1 MAKKDKDIDALSVS
15 APRQIDLFEIL
26 DDGPDRSYSNT
37 IELYDALPKYNWSQ
51 RREHNDLQEA
61 EIMRTCTL
69 RGKDYR
75 IVIKP
80 AILKKRGKSVLIYPG
95 TREEVVEDAL
105 RKFAA
110 SGQARMLEN
119 DAGVTFTLN
128 QLQREL
134 ESMGHGYNIAE
145 IKEAIMVCRGA
156 TLECYGDN
164 DETLISSNFF
174 PMIGLTTRKQY
185 LKSPGDALCYVTFHP
200 MVTRSIMDLTFRT
213 YNYKLGMEL
222 PSALARF
229 IYKRMSHHW
238 VQASAMHPYTPKL
251 VSFLKQSPR
260 GLSEDMYSNTRA
272 MTNAI
277 KVLQKHKVISE
288 YNEEVIKKGR
298 KIVDVHYV
306 IYPHE
311 NFVKAM
317 RKANFRQA
325 EVREIASGN
334 QTKRLRAPKKP
345 TTVLDNDPD
354 FGG

>member
-1 MAKKDKDIDALSVS
+1 MVKKDKDIDSLNVT
-15 APRQIDLFEIL
+15 APRQIDLFEIM
-26 DDGPDRSYSNT
+26 DEGPDRSYSNT
-37 IELYDALPKYNWSQ
+37 IELYDALPKYNWAQ
-51 RREHNDLQEA
+51 KREHDDLQEA
-61 EIMRTCTL
+61 EITRNCTL
-69 RGKDYR
+69 RGKEYKV
-75 IVIKP
+75 VIKP
-80 AILKKRGKSVLIYPG
+80 AILKKRGKTVLIFPG

-110 SGQARMLEN
+110 SGQAKMLEN

-134 ESMGHGYNIAE
+134 ESMGHGFNIAE

-156 TLECYGDN
+156 TLECFGDN

-185 LKSPGDALCYVTFHP
+185 LKDGDAQCYVTFHP
-200 MVTRSIMDLTFRT
+200 MVTRSILDLTFRT

-238 VQASAMHPYTPKL
+238 VQASTNNPYTPKL
-251 VSFLKQSPR
+251 VSFLRQSPR

-272 MTNAI
+272 MTNAL
-277 KVLQKHKVISE
+277 KVLKKHCVIST

-306 IYPHE
+306 IYPHDD
-311 NFVKAM
+311 FIKAM
-317 RKANFRQA
+317 RKANFRQS
-325 EVREIASGN
+325 EIRAISEG
-334 QTKRLRAPKKP
+334 TKRTRQSKKDLR
-345 TTVLDNDPD
+345 TIENEV
-354 FGG
+354 

>member
-1 MAKKDKDIDALSVS
+1 MARKDKDIDSLNVT
-15 APRQIDLFEIL
+15 APRQIDLFEIM
-26 DDGPDRSYSNT
+26 DEGPNRSYSNT
-37 IELYDALPKYNWSQ
+37 IELYDALPKYNWAQ
-51 RREHNDLQEA
+51 KREHDDLQEA
-61 EIMRTCTL
+61 EISRNCTL
-69 RGKDYR
+69 RGKEYR
-75 IVIKP
+75 VVIKP
-80 AILKKRGKSVLIYPG
+80 AILKKRGKTVLIFPG

-110 SGQARMLEN
+110 SGQAKMLEN

-134 ESMGHGYNIAE
+134 ESMGHGFNIAE

-174 PMIGLTTRKQY
+174 PMIGLTTRNQY
-185 LKSPGDALCYVTFHP
+185 LKNGDAQCYVTFHP
-200 MVTRSIMDLTFRT
+200 MVTRSILDLTFRT

-238 VQASAMHPYTPKL
+238 VQASSSNPYTPKL

-272 MTNAI
+272 MTNAL
-277 KVLQKHKVISE
+277 KVLQKHQVISI

-306 IYPHE
+306 IYPHDD
-311 NFVKAM
+311 FIKAM
-317 RKANFRQA
+317 RKANFRQT
-325 EVREIASGN
+325 EIREISEGTKRTR
-334 QTKRLRAPKKP
+334 QTKKEPK
-345 TTVLDNDPD
+345 TIE
-354 FGG
+354 G

>member
-1 MAKKDKDIDALSVS
+1 MAKKDKDIEALSVS
-15 APRQIDLFEIL
+15 APRQIDLFEII
-26 DDGPDRSYSNT
+26 DGGTDRSYSNT
-37 IELYDALPKYNWSQ
+37 IELYDALPKYNWAQ
-51 RREHNDLQEA
+51 KREHNDLQEA
-61 EIMRTCTL
+61 EITRHCTL
-69 RGKDYR
+69 RGQEYR

-80 AILKKRGKSVLIYPG
+80 AILKKRSKNVLIYPG

-110 SGQARMLEN
+110 SGHARMLEN

-134 ESMGHGYNIAE
+134 ESMGHGFNLDE

-185 LKSPGDALCYVTFHP
+185 LRAPGDAMCYVTFHP
-200 MVTRSIMDLTFRT
+200 MVTRSILDLTFRT

-229 IYKRMSHHW
+229 IYKRMSHYW
-238 VQASAMHPYTPKL
+238 VQASPMNPYTPKL

-260 GLSEDMYSNTRA
+260 GLSKDMYSNTRA
-272 MTNAI
+272 MTNAL
-277 KVLQKHKVISE
+277 KVLEKHKVISE
-288 YNEEVIKKGR
+288 YKEEVIKKGR

-306 IYPHE
+306 IYPHDD
-311 NFVKAM
+311 FIKAM
-317 RKANFRQA
+317 RKANFRQN
-325 EVREIASGN
+325 EIKAISDA
-334 QTKRLRAPKKP
+334 TKKTRRTKKDV
-345 TTVLDNDPD
+345 TTIDNEA
-354 FGG
+354 GI